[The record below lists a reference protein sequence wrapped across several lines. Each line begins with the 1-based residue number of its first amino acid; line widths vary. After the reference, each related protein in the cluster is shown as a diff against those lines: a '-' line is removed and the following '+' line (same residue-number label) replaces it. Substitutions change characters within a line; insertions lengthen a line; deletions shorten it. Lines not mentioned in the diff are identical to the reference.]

1 MIDAQTRQRV
11 LYQLLFTGLTL
22 CFLFLHI
29 LPLNAL
35 PSKFPGPD
43 MVLCFTLVWVLRRP
57 DFLPPVLLVAL
68 LLLCDFVL
76 QRPPGLW
83 AMIVLLAAEFQRS
96 RFQGEGEIP
105 FLAEWAISA
114 AIMTGATLLNDLTL
128 YVVGVAHSSV
138 AFTVVQVFMNI
149 AFYPVAVGVSVFGA
163 GLRRPAPSDF
173 EARGGHA

>member
-1 MIDAQTRQRV
+1 MIGEQTRQRL
-11 LYQLLFTGLTL
+11 LYQALFSVMTIG
-22 CFLFLHI
+22 FLFLHI

-35 PSKFPGPD
+35 PAMFPGPD
-43 MVLCFTLVWVLRRP
+43 MVLCFALVWVLRRP
-57 DFLPPVLLVAL
+57 DYLPPVLLVAL
-68 LLLCDFVL
+68 MLLCDFVL

-83 AMIVLLAAEFQRS
+83 AMIVLIAAEFQRS
-96 RFQGEGEIP
+96 RFQGEGDIP

-114 AIMTGATLLNDLTL
+114 AIMTAATLVNDLTL

-138 AFTVVQVFMNI
+138 AFSVVQIFMNI
-149 AFYPVAVGVSVFGA
+149 AFYPVAMGISVFGA